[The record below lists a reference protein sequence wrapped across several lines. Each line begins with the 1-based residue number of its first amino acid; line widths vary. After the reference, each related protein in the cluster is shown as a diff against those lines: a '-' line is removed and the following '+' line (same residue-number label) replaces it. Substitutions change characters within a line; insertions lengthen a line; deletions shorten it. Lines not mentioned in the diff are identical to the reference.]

1 MKRKLIALTLLLA
14 LTLTGCNKGGT
25 PDVGGRPGGNFQ
37 GNSDIT
43 TDDTS
48 YGEDLGDLGAN
59 EGYFDEQICDV
70 SVKCV
75 SGSAGCYKLENG
87 VLTFTKMAKE
97 SVYTVSGKLAGS
109 IVIDIGDTGRLELEF
124 CDFSLVSSE
133 NNPITVLSGDKV
145 TIQAKKDTTNY
156 IYDTRAAV
164 DEENTNATS
173 GAIFSD
179 VDLEISGKGKLFVI
193 SENNNGIH
201 SKKDLKVQNLTLTVS
216 SADNAL
222 KGNDSVTL
230 EDATA
235 TVIATKG
242 DCIKTTNSDISDKG
256 NQRGTVLISGGYYE
270 IYAACD
276 GIDSA
281 YDVIVDNESTS
292 INIYTDRYSNY
303 SDEITAVSDSNY
315 YIRFTSSQYKY
326 SVKYYNSD
334 DDFMWVNAEHHSTV
348 SGGRTSYYY
357 YSFPKKEG
365 YSKLQFYVYSSNME
379 QGQDGEYSLVS
390 DFITPSEAYDTIALS
405 SRSGYVSYD
414 WTNYSTSINQG
425 PGGGGPGGGFPGGG
439 GFQDGNNDKG
449 DHSTKGIK
457 SANEIRINNGY
468 ISIKSYDD
476 AIHASSD
483 EALENGKSP
492 TGNITVNGGST
503 LIYSNDDGLHADG
516 NLTVNGGKISIINSY
531 EGAEGTTVS
540 ILGGELSIISKDD
553 GINATATGGT
563 SITVA
568 GGTLYI
574 FCSGDGIDSNSR
586 ASYSGIVFKGGKSL
600 IITTS
605 GGNSAIDSEQGYSYS
620 GGSVVAV
627 MPKGGMSSE
636 STHCQS
642 FSSIGKSTNLSLTKG
657 QYLVCS
663 IGSDNL
669 TANMPT
675 TVSAFVVIL
684 GDSSATAKSQSTSS
698 HKLAEGEFIWE

>member
-1 MKRKLIALTLLLA
+1 MKRKLIALTLLLT

-25 PDVGGRPGGNFQ
+25 PDVGGKPDHNNSQ
-37 GNSDIT
+37 GNSNIT

-59 EGYFDEQICDV
+59 DGYFEEEVCDV

-97 SVYTVSGKLAGS
+97 SVYTVSGKLAGN
-109 IVIDIGDTGRLELEF
+109 IVIDIGDTGRLELEL

-133 NNPITVLSGDKV
+133 NSPITILSGDKV
-145 TIQAKKDTTNY
+145 TVQAKKDTTNY

-164 DEENTNATS
+164 DEDNTNATA

-230 EDATA
+230 EDAIA

-256 NQRGTVLISGGYYE
+256 NQRGTVFISGGQYE
-270 IYAACD
+270 LYAACD
-276 GIDSA
+276 GIDAA
-281 YDVIVDNESTS
+281 YDVVVDNENTS
-292 INIYTDRYSNY
+292 LSIYTDKYSNY
-303 SDEITAVSDSNY
+303 SDEITAVSKSTY
-315 YIRFTSSQYKY
+315 YIRFNSSQYKY
-326 SVKYYNSD
+326 SVKYYNSE
-334 DDFMWVNAEHHSTV
+334 DDFVWENAEYHSTV
-348 SGGRTSYYY
+348 SGGRTKYYY
-357 YSFPKKEG
+357 YSFPKKDG

-379 QGQDGEYSLVS
+379 QGQDTNYSLVS
-390 DFITPSEAYDTIALS
+390 DLVTPSDAYDTIALT
-405 SRSGYVSYD
+405 SRNGYVTYD
-414 WTNYSTSINQG
+414 WTNYSTSVNQ
-425 PGGGGPGGGFPGGG
+425 GPGGGFPGGG

-476 AIHASSD
+476 ALHSSSD

-553 GINATATGGT
+553 GINATATSGT
-563 SITVA
+563 SITIA

-574 FCSGDGIDSNSR
+574 FCSGDCIDSNSR
-586 ASYSGIVFKGGKSL
+586 TSYGGIAFKGGKSL
-600 IITTS
+600 LITTS

-627 MPKGGMSSE
+627 MPQGGMSSE
-636 STHCQS
+636 STHCQN
-642 FSSIGKSTNLSLTKG
+642 FSSIGKSTKLSLTKG
-657 QYLVCS
+657 QYLLCN
-663 IGSDNL
+663 IGSDSL
-669 TANMPT
+669 TANMPST
-675 TVSAFVVIL
+675 ISALIIML
-684 GDSSATAKSQSTSS
+684 GDSSATVKSQSTSS
-698 HKLAEGEFIWE
+698 HNLSEGEFIWE

>member
-1 MKRKLIALTLLLA
+1 MKRKLIALTLLLT

-25 PDVGGRPGGNFQ
+25 PDVGGKPDHN
-37 GNSDIT
+37 NSQVNSNIT

-59 EGYFDEQICDV
+59 DGYFEEEVCDV

-97 SVYTVSGKLAGS
+97 SVYTVSGKLAGN
-109 IVIDIGDTGRLELEF
+109 IVIDIGDTGRLELEL

-133 NNPITVLSGDKV
+133 NSPITILSGDKV
-145 TIQAKKDTTNY
+145 TVQAKKDTTNY

-164 DEENTNATS
+164 DEDNTNATA

-230 EDATA
+230 EDAIA

-256 NQRGTVLISGGYYE
+256 NQRGTVFISGGQYE
-270 IYAACD
+270 LYAACD
-276 GIDSA
+276 GIDAA
-281 YDVIVDNESTS
+281 YDVVVDNENTS
-292 INIYTDRYSNY
+292 LSIYTDKYSNY
-303 SDEITAVSDSNY
+303 SDEITAVSKSTY
-315 YIRFTSSQYKY
+315 YIRFNSSQYKY
-326 SVKYYNSD
+326 SVKYYNSE
-334 DDFMWVNAEHHSTV
+334 DDFVWENAEYHSTV
-348 SGGRTSYYY
+348 SGGRTKYYY
-357 YSFPKKEG
+357 YSFPKKDG

-379 QGQDGEYSLVS
+379 QGQDTNYSLVS
-390 DFITPSEAYDTIALS
+390 DLVTPSDAYDTIALT
-405 SRSGYVSYD
+405 SRNGYVTYD
-414 WTNYSTSINQG
+414 WTNYSTSVNQ
-425 PGGGGPGGGFPGGG
+425 GPGGGFPGGG

-476 AIHASSD
+476 ALHSSSD

-553 GINATATGGT
+553 GINATATSGT
-563 SITVA
+563 SITIA

-574 FCSGDGIDSNSR
+574 FCSGDCIDSNSR
-586 ASYSGIVFKGGKSL
+586 TSYGGIAFKGGKSL
-600 IITTS
+600 LITTS

-627 MPKGGMSSE
+627 MPQGGMSSE
-636 STHCQS
+636 STHCQN
-642 FSSIGKSTNLSLTKG
+642 FSSIGKSTKLSLTKG
-657 QYLVCS
+657 QYLLCN
-663 IGSDNL
+663 IGSDSL
-669 TANMPT
+669 TANMPST
-675 TVSAFVVIL
+675 ISALIIML
-684 GDSSATAKSQSTSS
+684 GDSSATVKSQSTSS
-698 HKLAEGEFIWE
+698 HNLSEGEFIWE